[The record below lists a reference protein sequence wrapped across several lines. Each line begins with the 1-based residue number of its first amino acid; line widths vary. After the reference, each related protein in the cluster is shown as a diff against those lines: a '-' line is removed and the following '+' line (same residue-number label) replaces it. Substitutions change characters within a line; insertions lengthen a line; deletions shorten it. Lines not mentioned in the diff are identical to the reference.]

1 MSRPLVWWE
10 GPCAPNLGGPGGYL
24 GKLRLGLEAIGRPD
38 AARFLG
44 AADVEAPP
52 SAGVRLRQ
60 ALRKR
65 CVSLAFPKARRKR
78 LRAEA
83 KLACKLDRS
92 RKGLDALDFGA
103 VICHETLSV
112 PFFDRY
118 LSGRGGAIPL
128 GLMSHAPQLPSEEV
142 YDDLLVNGNGPAAA
156 ERAQARMREIERAA
170 FSRADFYVFPS
181 REAMEPYA
189 ALAPLMAGKPIHFM
203 ASGCERVTTA
213 LSREAAK
220 RKLGVATPLAIA
232 YIGRH
237 NAIKGYDRFQAAA
250 KALLDE
256 REDVTV
262 LVAGKPSPSLP
273 PPVHGR
279 WIELGWADPA
289 EVFRAADVFCLPNRQ
304 TYYDLVLLEALSSGS
319 FVVASATGGNKSV
332 FHETG
337 GAITLYDGEAGLLP
351 ALRQALDL
359 PEAAREA
366 QRAQALAAW
375 EANYTLEAFARRFV
389 ALTET
394 FRGARP

>member
-24 GKLRLGLEAIGRPD
+24 GKLRLGLEAVGRPD

-128 GLMSHAPQLPSEEV
+128 GLMSHAPSCPPRRS
-142 YDDLLVNGNGPAAA
+142 
-156 ERAQARMREIERAA
+156 M
-170 FSRADFYVFPS
+170 
-181 REAMEPYA
+181 
-189 ALAPLMAGKPIHFM
+189 
-203 ASGCERVTTA
+203 TTC
-213 LSREAAK
+213 
-220 RKLGVATPLAIA
+220 
-232 YIGRH
+232 
-237 NAIKGYDRFQAAA
+237 
-250 KALLDE
+250 
-256 REDVTV
+256 
-262 LVAGKPSPSLP
+262 
-273 PPVHGR
+273 
-279 WIELGWADPA
+279 W
-289 EVFRAADVFCLPNRQ
+289 
-304 TYYDLVLLEALSSGS
+304 
-319 FVVASATGGNKSV
+319 
-332 FHETG
+332 
-337 GAITLYDGEAGLLP
+337 
-351 ALRQALDL
+351 
-359 PEAAREA
+359 
-366 QRAQALAAW
+366 
-375 EANYTLEAFARRFV
+375 
-389 ALTET
+389 
-394 FRGARP
+394 

>member
-1 MSRPLVWWE
+1 M
-10 GPCAPNLGGPGGYL
+10 
-24 GKLRLGLEAIGRPD
+24 
-38 AARFLG
+38 
-44 AADVEAPP
+44 
-52 SAGVRLRQ
+52 RLRQ

-189 ALAPLMAGKPIHFM
+189 ALAPLMAGKPFVPAHPQARPIRHSRQAM
-203 ASGCERVTTA
+203 ERHRDPKGDRILRLQHRQPKILPHGHA
-213 LSREAAK
+213 LPAALRPPLPQMGIDK
-220 RKLGVATPLAIA
+220 IRHPPIAGRKARIPKAEPRGGVRPDPELDVGGAQGKHLRLGVERLEDLPGAVNPRAQP
-232 YIGRH
+232 G
-237 NAIKGYDRFQAAA
+237 KEPQA
-250 KALLDE
+250 
-256 REDVTV
+256 R
-262 LVAGKPSPSLP
+262 
-273 PPVHGR
+273 
-279 WIELGWADPA
+279 
-289 EVFRAADVFCLPNRQ
+289 
-304 TYYDLVLLEALSSGS
+304 
-319 FVVASATGGNKSV
+319 
-332 FHETG
+332 
-337 GAITLYDGEAGLLP
+337 LP
-351 ALRQALDL
+351 ARPQQA
-359 PEAAREA
+359 PE
-366 QRAQALAAW
+366 
-375 EANYTLEAFARRFV
+375 
-389 ALTET
+389 
-394 FRGARP
+394 P

>member
-38 AARFLG
+38 AALFLG
-44 AADVEAPP
+44 AANVEAPP

-83 KLACKLDRS
+83 RLAYKLDRS
-92 RKGLDALDFGA
+92 RKGLNALDFGA

-273 PPVHGR
+273 PPCMAAGSSWAGRIPRRSSARRMSFACRTGRPITIWYCSRPCPAGVSSWPAPPAGTKASSMRLAAPSRSMTAKRDCSRPCARRSTSPRRRVRPNGPRPSPHGR
-279 WIELGWADPA
+279 PTTRSRPSRG
-289 EVFRAADVFCLPNRQ
+289 V
-304 TYYDLVLLEALSSGS
+304 SS
-319 FVVASATGGNKSV
+319 
-332 FHETG
+332 
-337 GAITLYDGEAGLLP
+337 
-351 ALRQALDL
+351 R
-359 PEAAREA
+359 
-366 QRAQALAAW
+366 
-375 EANYTLEAFARRFV
+375 
-389 ALTET
+389 
-394 FRGARP
+394 